1 MKKTILAI
9 AGSALI
15 VFSGVQLAA
24 AAEHHHGKIHHRTAS
39 ELRDSNAY
47 AVPAYGSAAEP
58 EGYRYSGGYSDMAG
72 H

>member
-1 MKKTILAI
+1 MKKTVLAI

-15 VFSGVQLAA
+15 IFSSVQLAA
-24 AAEHHHGKIHHRTAS
+24 AAERHHGRTHHRTAS
-39 ELRDSNAY
+39 EFRDSNAY
-47 AVPAYGSAAEP
+47 AVPAYGSAAEA